1 MYGDFSY
8 VYDRLTDDV
17 GYRERTGYILGLF
30 EKFDR
35 RPSLLLDLACGTGGF
50 SNELAKSGIQVIGV
64 DISPEMLSVARENSA
79 KEGLN
84 VLYLCQDM
92 TELDLFGTVDGA
104 VCCLDSLNHLENL
117 EALKAAIAKVSL
129 FLEPERLFIFDVN
142 SVYKHQNI
150 LGNNTFVIDG
160 EDVYCVW
167 QNELC
172 EDGKTVEMTLDFFA
186 SDEEG
191 LYERSSE
198 YITERAYTPLELDA
212 AITAAGL
219 KTVAVFGD
227 MSLEAPTDTEERI
240 IYVTRKV

>member
-1 MYGDFSY
+1 MTEYGVFADFYDDFMGNAEYEKRAEY
-8 VYDRLTDDV
+8 VRA
-17 GYRERTGYILGLF
+17 IF
-30 EKFDR
+30 KKFDKL
-35 RPSLLLDLACGTGGF
+35 PSLLLDLACGTGTF
-50 SNELAKSGIQVIGV
+50 TKLFKNAQTDVIGV
-64 DISPEMLSVARENSA
+64 DPSIEMLNIARQKSPDTLF
-79 KEGLN
+79 LN
-84 VLYLCQDM
+84 QSGE
-92 TELDLFGTVDGA
+92 ELDLFGTVDGA